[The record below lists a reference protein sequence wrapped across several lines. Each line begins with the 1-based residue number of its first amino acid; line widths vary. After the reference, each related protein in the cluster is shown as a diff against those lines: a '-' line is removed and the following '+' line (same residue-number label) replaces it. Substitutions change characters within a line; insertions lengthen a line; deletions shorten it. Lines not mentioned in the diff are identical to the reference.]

1 MAGGAMPPFGL
12 SVRKTGS
19 TGGHCA
25 GLQCL
30 RGVRDIRQT
39 ARRRRFGIGRNA
51 RGKQEGSMAGKAKK
65 ELIAEKEA
73 PSGFLATVERVG
85 NMVPHPAII
94 FFILIGIVIVLSVI
108 FGLMGTTVTYEGY
121 DSATSEIVEQTATVQ
136 NLLSPDGIRFM
147 LTSPVANFL
156 GFTGV
161 GVILV
166 AMIGVGIAEESGLIA
181 TLVRKMVAAAPRSIF
196 TFMIVMVGVVSSIAA
211 DAGYLV
217 LVPLAAAA
225 FHSMGRHPLAGL
237 AAGFS
242 GVAAVFLVNVFI
254 TPTDA
259 LLVEVTNDAIRA
271 VNPAAVISPVGNLF
285 FMIVSSILMGIICTV
300 LTERFVE
307 PRLGPYTGGVP
318 VEAATGLS
326 GSEQLGLKYAG
337 RALLGFVIVIGLL
350 TAPPLP
356 WGILRNQDTG
366 GIMAGSPFMSGLIIL
381 ISLLFLVVGYAY
393 GRGAGTIANVTAAI
407 GLVVKTWSNLA
418 GMIFLL
424 FVIAN
429 FIAFFNYTNLAT
441 VLAVNLAEFLQ
452 TVPIGMSGYIVI
464 FVIVVAIIDIILAG
478 ALAKWAILAP
488 VFVPLFMQLGG
499 DPNMVMA
506 AYRVGDSPM
515 NVITPL
521 NVYLAVMVGFAQKYQ
536 KDTGIG
542 TIVALMLPYTVV
554 LLVLW
559 TLLLVVWYSLGLP
572 LGPTA

>member
-1 MAGGAMPPFGL
+1 M
-12 SVRKTGS
+12 SKTIAS
-19 TGGHCA
+19 
-25 GLQCL
+25 
-30 RGVRDIRQT
+30 
-39 ARRRRFGIGRNA
+39 
-51 RGKQEGSMAGKAKK
+51 KK
-65 ELIAEKEA
+65 PLIAEKEA
-73 PSGFLATVERVG
+73 PSGFLAKVERVG

-94 FFILIGIVIVLSVI
+94 FFILIGIVIVLSAI
-108 FGLMGTTVTYEGY
+108 FGLMGTTVTYEGF
-121 DSATSEIVEQTATVQ
+121 DAALGDIVEQTTSVRS
-136 NLLSPDGIRFM
+136 LLAPDGIRFM
-147 LTSPVANFL
+147 LTSPVMNFL

-166 AMIGVGIAEESGLIA
+166 AMIGVGLAEESGLIA
-181 TLVRKMVAAAPRSIF
+181 TLVRKLVAAAPRSIF
-196 TFMIVMVGVVSSIAA
+196 TFMIVMVGVLSSIAA

-225 FHSMGRHPLAGL
+225 FHSLGRHPLAGL

-242 GVAAVFLVNVFI
+242 GVAAVFLVNVFV

-271 VNPAAVISPVGNLF
+271 VNPEAQISVVGNLF
-285 FMIVSSILMGIICTV
+285 FMIASSIVMGIICTV

-307 PRLGPYTGGVP
+307 PRLGKYTGGVP
-318 VEAATGLS
+318 VEEAKGLS
-326 GSEQLGLKYAG
+326 PSEQNGLKYAG
-337 RALLGFVIVIGLL
+337 RAFLAFVVVLALL

-356 WGILRNQDTG
+356 WGILRNQENG

-381 ISLLFLVVGYAY
+381 ISLLFLIVGYAY

-407 GLVVKTWSNLA
+407 GLIVKTWSNLA

-441 VLAVNLAEFLQ
+441 VLAVNLADFLQ
-452 TVPIGMSGYIVI
+452 TTALGPTAYII
-464 FVIVVAIIDIILAG
+464 LFVVVVALIDVILTG

-488 VFVPLFMQLGG
+488 VFVPLFMRLGG
-499 DPNMVMA
+499 DPDLVLA
-506 AYRVGDSPM
+506 TYRVGDSPM
-515 NVITPL
+515 NVVTPL

-536 KDTGIG
+536 KDAGIG
-542 TIVALMLPYTVV
+542 TIVALMLPYTVT

-559 TLLLVVWYSLGLP
+559 TLMIIGWYAVGLP
-572 LGPTA
+572 LGPA

>member
-1 MAGGAMPPFGL
+1 MATKPSQSGPPDNAGA
-12 SVRKTGS
+12 T
-19 TGGHCA
+19 
-25 GLQCL
+25 
-30 RGVRDIRQT
+30 
-39 ARRRRFGIGRNA
+39 
-51 RGKQEGSMAGKAKK
+51 
-65 ELIAEKEA
+65 
-73 PSGFLATVERVG
+73 GFLATIERVG

-94 FFILIGIVIVLSVI
+94 FFLLIGIVIVLSVI
-108 FGLMGTTVTYEGY
+108 FGALGTTVTYEGY
-121 DSATSEIVEQTATVQ
+121 DEAVGDIVTQTSSVRS
-136 NLLSPDGIRFM
+136 LLSPDGIRFM

-166 AMIGVGIAEESGLIA
+166 AMIGVGLAEESGLIA
-181 TLVRKMVAAAPRSIF
+181 TLVRKLVAIAPRSIF
-196 TFMIVMVGVVSSIAA
+196 TFMIVMVGVLSSIAA

-242 GVAAVFLVNVFI
+242 GVAAVFLVNVFV

-259 LLVEVTNDAIRA
+259 LLVEVTNDAIRS
-271 VNPAAVISPVGNLF
+271 VNPAAQISVVGNLF

-300 LTERFVE
+300 LTERLVE

-318 VEAATGLS
+318 VEASVGLS
-326 GSEQLGLKYAG
+326 GSEAQGLKYAG
-337 RALLGFVIVIGLL
+337 RALLGFVVVIGAL

-356 WGILRNQDTG
+356 WGILRNQETG
-366 GIMAGSPFMSGLIIL
+366 GIMAGSPFMSGLIVL
-381 ISLLFLVVGYAY
+381 ISLLFLVLGYAY

-407 GLVVKTWSNLA
+407 GLIVKTWSNLA

-429 FIAFFNYTNLAT
+429 FIAFFNFTNLAT

-452 TVPIGMSGYIVI
+452 TVPIGASGYII
-464 FVIVVAIIDIILAG
+464 LFVIVVAIIDIILTG

-488 VFVPLFMQLGG
+488 VFVPLFMRLGG
-499 DPNMVMA
+499 DPDLVLA

-536 KDTGIG
+536 KDAGIG
-542 TIVALMLPYTVV
+542 TIVALMIPYTLT
-554 LLVLW
+554 LLVCW
-559 TLLLVVWYSLGLP
+559 TLLLIVWYAIGLP
-572 LGPTA
+572 LGPA